1 MEEKEELHNADLD
14 EIIDFFPSVLKNIK
28 DEIKNGITW
37 ENLIIIPGIK
47 DQIDLTE
54 KGINED
60 LNNYKEEVLKIQNNK
75 DEIII
80 KRKKELN
87 ANEKKFVDKSK
98 ELIEIF
104 KKIFKKFCKELN
116 EGKLPNIKLPDDAV
130 SYVGLKKL
138 KDDLLEIEIYE
149 KEQLNIFIKNFKEE
163 IRKINDI
170 IQDITNKLKEKL
182 ELKKMRL
189 KEKIDQIIKDIKVQI
204 EIYES
209 IENPDNEKKDEN
221 MEKLIYIFN
230 IGDFNSDKDK
240 VTEVLDERISKL
252 KDSLD
257 YKRNIR
263 AENFFVNIIDNEYY
277 RNKKRFDD
285 ISQIYS
291 MYYNQITEEIYNLQ
305 ISGKSGLI

>member
-277 RNKKRFDD
+277 RNKKRFDE